1 MMLNLES
8 EEEIRRE
15 KKAIELF
22 VSLFNGSFQ
31 KLDPNDVDYKIFDK
45 DKKLIAYAEVRSRFK
60 SIYDAYP
67 LPISAKKMVKLMDKR
82 LNPVVIWSCDDGII
96 YSKISHLTGTVQF
109 ESDDFVMYFEKQKS
123 MKYVRFV

>member
-1 MMLNLES
+1 MRLES
-8 EEEIRRE
+8 EEELRRE

-22 VSLFNGSFQ
+22 VSMFSGSFQ

-109 ESDDFVMYFEKQKS
+109 ESDDFVLYFDKQKS
-123 MKYVRFV
+123 MKYVRFI

>member
-1 MMLNLES
+1 MLNLES
-8 EEEIRRE
+8 EEELRRE

-67 LPISAKKMVKLMDKR
+67 LPISAKKMVRLMDKR

-109 ESDDFVMYFEKQKS
+109 ESDDFVMYFDKQKN

>member
-1 MMLNLES
+1 MRLES
-8 EEEIRRE
+8 EEELRRE

-22 VSLFNGSFQ
+22 VSMFSGSFQ
-31 KLDPNDVDYKIFDK
+31 KLDPNDIDYKIFDK
-45 DKKLIAYAEVRSRFK
+45 DKNLIAYAELRSRFK

-96 YSKISHLTGTVQF
+96 YSKINHLTGTVQF

>member
-31 KLDPNDVDYKIFDK
+31 KLDPNDIDYKIFDK

-109 ESDDFVMYFEKQKS
+109 ESDDFVMYFDKQKS
-123 MKYVRFV
+123 MKYVRFI

>member
-31 KLDPNDVDYKIFDK
+31 KLDPNDIDYKIFDK

-67 LPISAKKMVKLMDKR
+67 LPISAKKMVRLMDKR

-109 ESDDFVMYFEKQKS
+109 ESDDFVMYFDKQKS

>member
-1 MMLNLES
+1 MLNLES

-109 ESDDFVMYFEKQKS
+109 ESDDFVMYFDKQKS
-123 MKYVRFV
+123 MKYVRFI

>member
-1 MMLNLES
+1 MLSLES

-109 ESDDFVMYFEKQKS
+109 ESDDFVMYFDKQKS
-123 MKYVRFV
+123 MKYVRFI

>member
-1 MMLNLES
+1 MLNLES
-8 EEEIRRE
+8 EEELRRE

-31 KLDPNDVDYKIFDK
+31 KLDPNDIDYKIFDK

-109 ESDDFVMYFEKQKS
+109 ESDDFVMYFDKQKS
-123 MKYVRFV
+123 MKYVRFI

>member
-1 MMLNLES
+1 MLNLES

-31 KLDPNDVDYKIFDK
+31 KLDPNDIDYKIFDK

-109 ESDDFVMYFEKQKS
+109 ESDDFVMYFDKQKS
-123 MKYVRFV
+123 MKYVRFI

>member
-1 MMLNLES
+1 MLNLES

-109 ESDDFVMYFEKQKS
+109 ESDDFVMYFDKQKS